1 MSPTRLLNFVD
12 GEWCHS
18 SATESLTIPNPAT
31 VQAVAILPVSPA
43 PDVDAAVRAAIRAFP
58 EWRRTPAGERI

>member
-1 MSPTRLLNFVD
+1 MNTTQLLNFVD

-31 VQAVAILPVSPA
+31 AQAIASQPVSPA
-43 PDVDAAVRAAIRAFP
+43 PDVDAAVRAATRAFS
-58 EWRRTPAGERI
+58 

>member
-1 MSPTRLLNFVD
+1 MSTTQLLNFVD

-31 VQAVAILPVSPA
+31 AQAIASLPVSSA
-43 PDVDAAVRAAIRAFP
+43 PDVDAAVRAATRAFP
-58 EWRRTPAGERI
+58 EWRRTPGG